1 MRQLSEATARI
12 IGRNFNRKYVALG
25 RIVKVWS
32 DIVGAELADKAQ
44 PVKINY
50 RKAKVR
56 GEKPKASLDIAV
68 SSSNATLLHYQ
79 KDLILERINQ
89 IFGERWV
96 TNIRFVNIPV
106 NILPV
111 KRKKIKI
118 PLTNI
123 EKNTLSD
130 ILCTISDKEIKSK
143 LEKLGTAVVEE
154 DRRPAVAV

>member
-154 DRRPAVAV
+154 SKS